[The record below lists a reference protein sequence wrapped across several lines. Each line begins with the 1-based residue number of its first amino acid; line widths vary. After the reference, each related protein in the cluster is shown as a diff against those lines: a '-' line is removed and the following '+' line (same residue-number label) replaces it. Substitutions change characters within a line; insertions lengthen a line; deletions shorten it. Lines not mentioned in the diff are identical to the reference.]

1 MYVDFFLLNESC
13 FYIVVMSD
21 IFDSKITTMIMSE
34 SVAMQKCFPFM
45 SWGFALENDHTVVS
59 MWEPGVIEQII
70 HNSKCTFHEVNL
82 LSNNDC

>member
-1 MYVDFFLLNESC
+1 MLTFLLNESY

-21 IFDSKITTMIMSE
+21 IFDSKITMIMSE
-34 SVAMQKCFPFM
+34 SVAIQKCFPFS

-59 MWEPGVIEQII
+59 MWEPGVVEQII

-82 LSNNDC
+82 LSNNDCWK